1 MPFQGRV
8 EIPKDRF
15 HGKGKIRRI
24 SLRNGRMGN
33 MGDVNM
39 AANVDVIERDANFA
53 I

>member
-24 SLRNGRMGN
+24 SLRNGKIGG

-39 AANVDVIERDANFA
+39 AANVDVIEWDANSV